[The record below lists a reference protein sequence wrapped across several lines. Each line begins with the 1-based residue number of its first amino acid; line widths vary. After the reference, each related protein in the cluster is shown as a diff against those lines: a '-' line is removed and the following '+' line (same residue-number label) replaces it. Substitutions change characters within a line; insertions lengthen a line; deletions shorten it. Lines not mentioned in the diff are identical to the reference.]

1 MSNEIIIAIDA
12 MGGDKSPKKIVD
24 GIEISLKKNN
34 ENFFLL
40 FGDENI
46 LKENFSS
53 LSSKPSLN
61 FPLSLKFFK
70 FSGLKLLKS

>member
-12 MGGDKSPKKIVD
+12 MGGDKSPKKILD
-24 GIEISLKKNN
+24 GIEISLKKNT

-46 LKENFSS
+46 LKKE
-53 LSSKPSLN
+53 K
-61 FPLSLKFFK
+61 
-70 FSGLKLLKS
+70 